1 MLRNLADNPLL
12 LILLVLIIVLVFGAN
27 RLPGAARSLGR
38 SMRIFKSEVKGM
50 KEDDDRSAPDRDAAA
65 PADRPIEGKVVDPTP
80 HQPTEGQRRQ
90 GQDRQGAPHDSS
102 A

>member
-1 MLRNLADNPLL
+1 MLRNLGDNPLL
-12 LILLVLIIVLVFGAN
+12 LLLLVLIIVLVFGAN

-50 KEDDDRSAPDRDAAA
+50 KEDDDRSASDRGASATT

-90 GQDRQGAPHDSS
+90 GADAPHDSS